1 MKAAPDF
8 LILYE
13 HTVREYESDL
23 LLKLELE
30 RRGYTA
36 EIRQLLDAK
45 NLRWVFGNNKPRVLV
60 ASCMYDNEAINSH
73 VYNNIGRCD
82 KIVNLHWE
90 QMLSGTQEEGD
101 WFNMN
106 GNAKRCVQTCWGTRT
121 AARLQAHGMEAKNTP
136 VTGAVMMDFLRP
148 EFKGYFKN
156 KDALCRE
163 FGLDPEK
170 HLHLYISS
178 FGYASMGEEEV
189 AELSRMAGTD
199 FTGFARTNRVSM
211 AETLRWFERY
221 LTAHPEVELVYRRH
235 PSEWNSPALEK
246 LAARCPNFHV
256 IFADSVKQWIVAA
269 DSISIWMST
278 AIAEVYMAGKSCH
291 ILRPVPIEHEYDP
304 VIYKDAAY
312 ITDYDAFAAAMAD
325 PAPPFPI
332 EKAVIEGYFDPSPQP
347 AYRRMADLL
356 ETVLREPP
364 RDTPMGDGFTP
375 HFNLLKCAALTG
387 VHFLYRRRWQPK
399 TVFSF
404 CPPLARFAQRIYG
417 YVDKAYLAPEEKAR
431 MEQRIRPFVQ

>member
-1 MKAAPDF
+1 MALDF

-36 EIRQLLDAK
+36 EIRQLLDPK
-45 NLRWVFGNNKPRVLV
+45 RLRLFGKDKPEVLV

-73 VYNNIGRCD
+73 VYNNIGRCN

-90 QMLSGTQEEGD
+90 QMLSDTQDEGD
-101 WFNMN
+101 WFNMH

-121 AARLQAHGMEAKNTP
+121 AARLQTHGMEAKNTP

-148 EFKGYFKN
+148 EFNGYFKD
-156 KDALCRE
+156 KAALCRE

-170 HLHLYISS
+170 QLHLYISS
-178 FGYASMGEEEV
+178 FGYASMSEEEV
-189 AELSRMAGTD
+189 AELSKMAGTD
-199 FTGFARTNRVSM
+199 FTGFAKTNRISM
-211 AETLRWFERY
+211 QETLRWFDEY
-221 LTAHPEVELVYRRH
+221 LGQHPEVELVYRRH
-235 PSEWNSPALEK
+235 PSEWNSPALET
-246 LAARCPNFHV
+246 LAKKRPNFHV

-304 VIYKDAAY
+304 VIYKDAHY
-312 ITDYDAFAAAMAD
+312 VTSYDAFAAAMAE
-325 PAPPFPI
+325 PEPPFPI
-332 EKAVIEGYFDPSPQP
+332 AREVIEGYFDPSETP
-347 AYRRMADLL
+347 AYKRMADLL
-356 ETVLREPP
+356 EDVYKNPP
-364 RDTPMGDGFTP
+364 RDEPMGAGFTP
-375 HFNLLKCAALTG
+375 HFNKLKFCALAG
-387 VHFLYRRRWQPK
+387 VHFLYKHGWEPK
-399 TVFSF
+399 KVFAF
-404 CPPLARFAQRIYG
+404 CPPLADFAQRIYG
-417 YVDKAYLAPEEKAR
+417 YVDKAHVTPEQVEA
-431 MEQRIRPFVQ
+431 MTQRIRPFVK

>member
-1 MKAAPDF
+1 MQTPDF

-36 EIRQLLDAK
+36 QIRQLLDPK
-45 NLRWVFGNNKPRVLV
+45 HLGWVFGKTKPRVLV

-82 KIVNLHWE
+82 RIVNLHWE
-90 QMLSGTQEEGD
+90 QMLSDTQEEGD

-106 GNAKRCVQTCWGTRT
+106 GNAKRCVQTCWGRRT
-121 AARLQAHGMEAKNTP
+121 AQRLQAHGMEAKNTP

-148 EFKGYFKN
+148 EFEGYFKD
-156 KDALCRE
+156 KRTLCKE
-163 FGLDPEK
+163 WGLDADK
-170 HLHLYISS
+170 QLHLYISS
-178 FGYASMGEEEV
+178 FGYASMSDAEV
-189 AELSRMAGTD
+189 AELSKMAGTD

-211 AETLRWFERY
+211 AETLRWFDDY
-221 LTAHPEVELVYRRH
+221 LAAHPEVELVYRRH
-235 PSEWNSPALEK
+235 PSEWKCKELDE
-246 LAARCPNFHV
+246 LAARRPNFHV

-304 VIYKDAAY
+304 VIYKDAHY
-312 ITDYDAFAAAMAD
+312 VTSYEEFCAAMED
-325 PAPPFPI
+325 PAPAFPI
-332 EKAVIEGYFDPSPQP
+332 EREVIEGYFDPSPVP
-347 AYRRMADLL
+347 AYQRMADLL
-356 ETVLREPP
+356 EQVLREPP
-364 RDTPMGDGFTP
+364 RDTPMGEGFTP
-375 HFNLLKCAALTG
+375 HFNALKYVALAG
-387 VHFLYRRRWQPK
+387 VHFLYRHHWEPK
-399 TVFSF
+399 TVFAF
-404 CPPLARFAQRIYG
+404 CPPLADFAQRIYG
-417 YVDKAYLAPEEKAR
+417 YVDKAWVTPEQVQAMTE
-431 MEQRIRPFVQ
+431 RIRPFVK